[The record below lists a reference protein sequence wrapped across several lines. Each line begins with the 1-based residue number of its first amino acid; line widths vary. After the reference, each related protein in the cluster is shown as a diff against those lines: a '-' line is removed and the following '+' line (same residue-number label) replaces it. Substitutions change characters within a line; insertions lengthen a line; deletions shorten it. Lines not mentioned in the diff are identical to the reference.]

1 MKSATFFAT
10 LVCATT
16 LLLAVADDNPPEIV
30 LAETHADIAAM
41 KKKGATTADCKDL
54 AKTTCKEVLM
64 EITTSQQAI
73 NSQSGGSHCVTLN
86 QKTIDSVVRQHHKQ
100 VTTWRHWKKQITVR
114 ENAIVRFSSRKF
126 NSLKPGKCGF
136 VFSSRSYLSAKA
148 KYDRAVKKVSFH
160 KGKVTESKRVVEKTK
175 RTVKLQREHCY
186 CNTVKRR
193 DTLWRQYTHSKVR
206 SRQQKALAKCK
217 MMQCVLN
224 GTPLTSSKCKA
235 VLPKLHNKKLHKF
248 AEWAHKTGKCG
259 AFAKAAAAKR
269 KRMEA
274 QEKARIKARERQQK
288 AAEKKSKAARKAAE
302 KKRKA
307 EWKYSTVGTGYCNKF
322 VWVTPAARFPKC
334 QRGLGAVNRYCGPY
348 NVQSTDPDHRKQKN
362 SFTVKGCFKLCASY
376 YGHKVGRWGN
386 NMKGIRLVNQGLG
399 VNLNN
404 KIGHQFF
411 LGRFG
416 NSNGNACGCCG
427 QGSNGRSARFWGA
440 CTTYK
445 MVSYPGFRRL

>member
-1 MKSATFFAT
+1 MGAT
-10 LVCATT
+10 LIDENMR
-16 LLLAVADDNPPEIV
+16 AVSV
-30 LAETHADIAAM
+30 LFTIAFIAAAFAATHDEIHSEATELISDM
-41 KKKGATTADCKDL
+41 KKKGATEADCKDL
-54 AKTTCKEVLM
+54 AKTTCKEVVD
-64 EITTSQQAI
+64 EQIKDQKVI
-73 NSQSGGSHCVTLN
+73 NSQSNGSECDRLGV
-86 QKTIDSVVRQHHKQ
+86 KQ
-100 VTTWRHWKKQITVR
+100 VTYTVKHYHKRVKQWTTSKKTITKWANHR
-114 ENAIVRFSSRKF
+114 INLGTKAFI
-126 NSLKPGKCGF
+126 SLKAGKCGF
-136 VFSSRSYLSAKA
+136 IFASRSYRTIYA
-148 KYDRAVKKVSFH
+148 KYHSAVKY
-160 KGKVTESKRVVEKTK
+160 E
-175 RTVKLQREHCY
+175 RTVRGWVIDAK
-186 CNTVKRR
+186 KRA
-193 DTLWRQYTHSKVR
+193 RQL
-206 SRQQKALAKCK
+206 KALQKCK

-224 GTPLTSSKCKA
+224 GTPLKSSKCKA